1 MEIRCLNDYEEEDDE
16 QQNVIGLGSDYFKNT
31 IPDYDNVKR
40 YKL

>member
-16 QQNVIGLGSDYFKNT
+16 ENVKGLGIDYFKNT
-31 IPDYDNVKR
+31 IPGYDTVKR